1 MEPRA
6 GEFTLREEDIL
17 KTIKEQGS
25 SIAVVIFSGI
35 QYYTGQWFPM
45 QRITA
50 AAKEQVRGSHV
61 AVLSIGLT
69 VCRVVSADGISHMRS
84 EMFLCRCTTGTLIS
98 LYGAPTS
105 M

>member
-17 KTIKEQGS
+17 TTIKEQGS

-45 QRITA
+45 QRITS

-61 AVLSIGLT
+61 AFLFIGLT
-69 VCRVVSADGISHMRS
+69 VHRVASADGISPMRS
-84 EMFLCRCTTGTLIS
+84 ETFLCRCTTGTLIL
-98 LYGAPTS
+98 LYGAHTS